1 MEQTSEKVGAVT
13 ASPKPGFSW
22 RSLVIRGVN
31 TVLLRLLGFIDI
43 FNKKLQKAQHFSCE
57 KKLVELYVVPYR
69 SILAIKVVIYE
80 ANSNFMIMIKLTF
93 QI

>member
-13 ASPKPGFSW
+13 ACSKPRFSL

-57 KKLVELYVVPYR
+57 KKLVELYVAQYR
-69 SILAIKVVIYE
+69 SILVLKFVIY
-80 ANSNFMIMIKLTF
+80 
-93 QI
+93 